1 MQKKILL
8 ILATVFV
15 IWLFMEGISI
25 LFYER
30 YNVFLTISGAI
41 VAAFLLGAVLT
52 SFLNPTK
59 NRTTTPDGKKMLV
72 IMVVPLAFAVIYGI
86 TLFNH
91 RSFYKE
97 KEFREY
103 GQLATAT
110 VVDGK
115 TFRPMKGGFS
125 SIRLEYNLTDGTRY
139 FTDIDVSAREF
150 NEYKVNR
157 RLPIVYSTKYP
168 AVVRVLKSEKEA
180 LRYSKTKMKDITL
193 ADLTHLFEL
202 KQNENTYDYL
212 NSISQ
217 QWDYAN
223 NYYING
229 IKCVSVRLNHNKSL
243 AYIYSMYDPEL
254 FSKELAQGNYKPIDF
269 YGDKGFENDKYRIF
283 KKVYMNANDEGFIKS
298 DSITVVSIINKAQ
311 VKDE

>member
-1 MQKKILL
+1 MSKKILL
-8 ILATVFV
+8 ILATVFT
-15 IWLFMEGISI
+15 IWFFMEGIPI

-41 VAAFLLGAVLT
+41 IAALLLGIVLT

-59 NRTTTPDGKKMLV
+59 DKTVAPDGKKMLV
-72 IMVVPLAFAVIYGI
+72 IVVVPLTFVVIYGF

-91 RSFYKE
+91 RSYFKE

-115 TFRPMKGGFS
+115 TFRPMKSGFS
-125 SIRLEYNLTDGTRY
+125 SVRLEYRLTDGTPY

-150 NEYKVNR
+150 NDYKVNKK
-157 RLPIVYSTKYP
+157 LPIVYSTKHP
-168 AVVRVLKSEKEA
+168 AVIRVLKSEKEA
-180 LRYSKTKMKDITL
+180 AKYTKTKMRDITL

-217 QWDYAN
+217 QWDYSN

-243 AYIYSMYDPEL
+243 AYIYSNYDPEL

-269 YGDKGFENDKYRIF
+269 YGDKGFENEKYRIF

-298 DSITVVSIINKAQ
+298 DSITVVSIINKEQ
-311 VKDE
+311 VKEE